1 MHCTCK
7 EDMKC
12 IQRKQA
18 KKKPGGESI
27 LLIMNHLH
35 SPWEHSCILTHK
47 WLLPSKK
54 LNIDRLFQCSAI
66 TKHPVP
72 KLDLIC
78 NLQQRFLSGDE
89 RSIFF
94 SFYLLFIYL
103 FMHLFILLSGVS
115 KKRCNAIKHVKEKC
129 LKSAR
134 GDCRLG
140 LLINTRLSSCFRR
153 VILVEMASAEKSSS
167 CGW

>member
-1 MHCTCK
+1 
-7 EDMKC
+7 
-12 IQRKQA
+12 
-18 KKKPGGESI
+18 
-27 LLIMNHLH
+27 MNHLH

-78 NLQQRFLSGDE
+78 YLQQRFLSGDK
-89 RSIFF
+89 RSNFF

-103 FMHLFILLSGVS
+103 FIAFWYEQ
-115 KKRCNAIKHVKEKC
+115 KRCDAIKHVKEKC

-140 LLINTRLSSCFRR
+140 LLIDTLLSSCFRR
-153 VILVEMASAEKSSS
+153 VLLVQMASAEKSSS
-167 CGW
+167 CGR